1 MCEGAE
7 PAGLRTVEGVTVVPS
22 RRAPRRTV
30 AADVCMIALGTRVGI
45 DRTAAGYN
53 LTLTLVDTSLGDF
66 TGCMP

>member
-7 PAGLRTVEGVTVVPS
+7 PASLRTAEGVTVVPS
-22 RRAPRRTV
+22 RRTV